1 MAGYNKINTFA
12 KNIEDLIST
21 TLSMRQNSKTNNLIR
36 VVVVVGDFL
45 ILNILYIIYLYLYRS
60 SFYFPQSDDIHMY
73 MAIANISMA
82 IAQYF
87 YSTVIHNR
95 RSTPE
100 QVLRQVTYLVSTQTA
115 AAYLI
120 MAGILAHDGKQIPN
134 VAFQLC
140 FFPLL
145 YFGILASRYFERRT
159 IKRCRAMGRN
169 IRTLVFV
176 GNDNTILSV
185 YDNIVD
191 NPSTGFVVK
200 GYYADSKKEDWP
212 EKFCYK
218 GTLDDLDRDIKSNNV
233 ADELYCCLPSS
244 EKERIKGLMH
254 WCNNNLVHFYYI
266 PAISQIF
273 GQTLKMVRIGT
284 SVAFTNYY
292 EPLMIPSNKL
302 IKRLFDILV
311 SAAVLLV
318 LLPFIPLIAII
329 IKVQSPG
336 PIFFKQLRTGL
347 DGQNFYCYKFRSMH
361 VNKDADKVQATEN
374 DPRKFAFGNIM
385 RKANIDELPQFL
397 NVLKG
402 DMSIVGPRPHMLH
415 HTEVYRQLIDKYM
428 VRHFVK
434 PGITGWAQVTGFRG
448 ETKELWQMEGRVKRD
463 IWYIENWSIWLD
475 LRIIWKTAIQVF
487 IHDKNAY

>member
-1 MAGYNKINTFA
+1 
-12 KNIEDLIST
+12 
-21 TLSMRQNSKTNNLIR
+21 MRQNSKTNNLIR
-36 VVVVVGDFL
+36 EVVVLSDFIL
-45 ILNILYIIYLYLYRS
+45 LNILYIIYLYLYRS
-60 SFYFPQSDDIHMY
+60 SYHFPLDGDTYTYII
-73 MAIANISMA
+73 IANMSMA
-82 IAQYF
+82 ISQYF
-87 YSTVIHNR
+87 YSTVIHHR

-100 QVLRQVTYLVSTQTA
+100 QVLRQVTYLVSLQTA
-115 AAYLI
+115 TAYLI
-120 MAGILAHDGKQIPN
+120 TAGMLAHEGKPMPN
-134 VAFQLC
+134 ITFQLY

-145 YFGILASRYFERRT
+145 YFGILAARYFERWT
-159 IKRCRAMGRN
+159 IKRYRAMGRN
-169 IRTLVFV
+169 TRTVVFV
-176 GNDNTILSV
+176 GGDNSILSV
-185 YDNIVD
+185 FDNIVD

-212 EKFCYK
+212 EKLCYK
-218 GTLDDLDRDIKSNNV
+218 GTLDDLDKARENGAV

-244 EKERIKGLMH
+244 EKDRIRELMH

-266 PAISQIF
+266 PTISQIF
-273 GQTLKMVRIGT
+273 GQTLKIERIG
-284 SVAFTNYY
+284 SAVAFTNYY

-302 IKRLFDILV
+302 TKRLFDILV
-311 SAAVLLV
+311 SAVILLV
-318 LLPFIPLIAII
+318 MLPFIPLIAII

-347 DGQNFYCYKFRSMH
+347 DGKNFYCYKFRSMH

-385 RKANIDELPQFL
+385 RKANIDELPQFF
-397 NVLKG
+397 NVLRG

-475 LRIIWKTAIQVF
+475 LRIIWKTAMQVF